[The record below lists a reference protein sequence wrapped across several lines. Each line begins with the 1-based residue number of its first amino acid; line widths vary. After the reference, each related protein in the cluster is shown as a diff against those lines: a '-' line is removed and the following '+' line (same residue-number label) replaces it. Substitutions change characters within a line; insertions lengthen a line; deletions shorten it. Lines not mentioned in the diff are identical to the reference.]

1 MNFQY
6 LHPIDSSKQLLEIA
20 FRKAREKVSQKK
32 RQGDFLQDMKIKDM
46 SKFDM
51 IKDIINSR
59 FDQILDDFPREN
71 SLPDFYL
78 RLLHVTVEYA
88 QYKKSLGAVHWAKG
102 KVAFMHREYAQK
114 ISRSRDYA
122 HLSRVSK
129 EFYGRISSIVK
140 QIDSNLKY
148 LEQCR
153 QIMKTYP
160 DIKDLFTVCI
170 YGFPNVG
177 KTTLLN
183 KLTGATAKVASYAF
197 TTQTIN
203 SGFMTLDGIKVQVL
217 DVPGT
222 LAREDKMNLIEIQAE
237 LVRKELANILVYVF
251 DVTESSGYSLE
262 KQEQLFKKLGKEK
275 KVLVYLAKQDLAHP
289 EQMKGLPH
297 EIVTL
302 AELKEKIKVL
312 AGKGKL

>member
-6 LHPIDSSKQLLEIA
+6 IHPIDNSKQLLEIA
-20 FRKAREKVSQKK
+20 FRKAREKVFEKR

-51 IKDIINSR
+51 IKDILNSR
-59 FDQILDDFPREN
+59 LDDILDDFPQERA
-71 SLPDFYL
+71 LPDFYL

-102 KVAFMHREYAQK
+102 KVAFMHREYARK
-114 ISRSRDYA
+114 LSGSRNYA
-122 HLSRVSK
+122 LMSKVSK
-129 EFYGRISSIVK
+129 EFYGRVSSIVK
-140 QIDSNLKY
+140 QIDPNLKY

-153 QIMKTYP
+153 NIMKTYP
-160 DIKDLFTVCI
+160 DIKELFTVCI

-183 KLTGATAKVASYAF
+183 KLTGAQAKVASYAF

-203 SGFMTLDGIKVQVL
+203 SGFVTLDGIKIQVL

-222 LAREDKMNLIEIQAE
+222 LARDDKMNLIEIQAE
-237 LVRKELANILVYVF
+237 LVRKELANIIVYVF

-262 KQEQLFKKLGKEK
+262 KQEQLFKKLGKDK
-275 KVLVYLAKQDLAHP
+275 KVLVYLSKQDIASP
-289 EQMKGLPH
+289 EQLKDLKH
-297 EIVTL
+297 DIVDL
-302 AELKEKIKVL
+302 AGLKEQIKAL
-312 AGKGKL
+312 AAKTL